1 MSQGDPTVSETEPA
15 DDLMSVL
22 DLEQIEADIFRG
34 ANESR
39 EGMGPRLFGGQVLGQ
54 ALVAASRTVEDARP
68 CHSLHAYFMRP
79 GDPEV
84 PVLYSVDRI
93 RDGRSFTTR
102 RIVAVQRGEAIF
114 SMDASFQVEEKGL
127 EHQIDMTDIPDPDS
141 LEDDMTVARRLPKS
155 APISGWARRPRPFE
169 MRSVYPL
176 DSDSRD
182 DHQNP
187 VWIRFRKELRS
198 TQENQYALAY
208 ASDMGLVSTSMLP
221 HRNSVPRH
229 RLQMASLDHALWFHC
244 TFDAADWLVYIKE
257 TTSADAARGFNRGS
271 FYTRDGRLVCS
282 TMQEGL
288 MRVRPEPSDV

>member
-198 TQENQYALAY
+198 TQENQFALAY
-208 ASDMGLVSTSMLP
+208 ASDMGLVSRCCRTETASPGTACRWPAWITRSGSTARSMRRTGWCTSRRPPAPMP
-221 HRNSVPRH
+221 PG
-229 RLQMASLDHALWFHC
+229 AS
-244 TFDAADWLVYIKE
+244 TAAAFTRGTAAW
-257 TTSADAARGFNRGS
+257 SARRCRKG
-271 FYTRDGRLVCS
+271 
-282 TMQEGL
+282 
-288 MRVRPEPSDV
+288 